1 MASVKKG
8 AVVKYP
14 KADREAGLG
23 VEYRKN
29 GRYTAY
35 SRDMAL
41 QVIEDIANGGIVDE
55 ICQRKDRP
63 VKVTFYRWLREVP
76 ELSALYDAAVEQS
89 AMALEDQLLVQADRL
104 MKQKGMTAVQIRAIA
119 VAMDQLRWSASKR
132 NPKRYGNQPPQAAAI
147 AVQINTTLDLGGGT
161 VDDVYDLKPI
171 SDQTRREQREE
182 SREQLSEGREQP
194 HASARREQPPAQ
206 IHAGSPEALAD
217 PKLSMQA
224 PATFAETGH
233 EASRKKTREERKG
246 LHAAPTVARHKLLTQ
261 RAKAIKL
268 LRGLDDNN
276 GESGDQATDDNERDT
291 FS

>member
-171 SDQTRREQREE
+171 SDQPRREQREE
-182 SREQLSEGREQP
+182 SREQP
-194 HASARREQPPAQ
+194 IAPREQPPTQ

-268 LRGLDDNN
+268 LRGLDDDN